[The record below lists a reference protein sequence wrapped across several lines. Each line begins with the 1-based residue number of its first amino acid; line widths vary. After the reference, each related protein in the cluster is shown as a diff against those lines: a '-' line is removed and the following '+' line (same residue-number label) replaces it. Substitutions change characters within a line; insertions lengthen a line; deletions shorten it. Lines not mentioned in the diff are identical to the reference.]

1 VFTLLCSVYIQLST
15 THDDHGH
22 EEEGDHH

>member
-1 VFTLLCSVYIQLST
+1 VFTLLCTVYIQLST

-22 EEEGDHH
+22 EDDHH